1 MNQENNEI
9 FPLSDANTINFA
21 NLENTDVTHLLLS
34 VQVQLK
40 DLHGNPSDPNNIEGK
55 KIFGPIAVLKENGNA
70 NIATFGFN
78 QLPKKSEKIIE
89 YMDAIQENSFD
100 PIDNITAGKI
110 KKQGTKWRTLINGG
124 VASPIVQDVIRSAF
138 ISTLEQGQFSLWNYI
153 KTPFINK
160 KDESFIIAALIGM
173 GEEKISEH
181 NDILVEYFEKSY
193 AKDTI
198 KWSNRKKYKK
208 EKFMEEFNEIE
219 KRVCNIIENDENAMK
234 YIKQHTISY
243 DLDNGENIELIHP
256 VWHSDYPSFEEHDI
270 SNDSIIPL
278 EISINSQEEVDNDV
292 NKG

>member
-1 MNQENNEI
+1 
-9 FPLSDANTINFA
+9 
-21 NLENTDVTHLLLS
+21 
-34 VQVQLK
+34 
-40 DLHGNPSDPNNIEGK
+40 
-55 KIFGPIAVLKENGNA
+55 
-70 NIATFGFN
+70 
-78 QLPKKSEKIIE
+78 
-89 YMDAIQENSFD
+89 
-100 PIDNITAGKI
+100 
-110 KKQGTKWRTLINGG
+110 
-124 VASPIVQDVIRSAF
+124 
-138 ISTLEQGQFSLWNYI
+138 
-153 KTPFINK
+153 
-160 KDESFIIAALIGM
+160 M

-208 EKFMEEFNEIE
+208 EEFMEEFNEIE